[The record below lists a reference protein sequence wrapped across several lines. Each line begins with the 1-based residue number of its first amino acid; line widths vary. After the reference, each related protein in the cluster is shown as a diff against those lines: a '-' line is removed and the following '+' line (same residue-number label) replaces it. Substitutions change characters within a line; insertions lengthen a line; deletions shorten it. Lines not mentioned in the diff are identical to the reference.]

1 VDQEATDSSREAEET
16 SRDAATATDL
26 EDAEA
31 LLGSTGEDDLLPEG
45 LQDILE
51 ATDGVDG
58 AGAPEAVS
66 FDFNRPHNLS
76 KTFEQNMRNVAEN
89 FAKLTSFTFANL
101 LRANAALE
109 FSQLS
114 LRACGDFLAGLG
126 NPTCLCMISL
136 APLKGQS
143 LIQMDLGFCF
153 TLLKKLMGGTAEK
166 EDLAREFTEIEKKIV
181 QSVVDRLLTMFR
193 DATAKL
199 AELKPE
205 YLGLENNPDYLTG
218 LAIGDTLVILKF
230 VMKLENQE
238 GDLHICI
245 PLSGFEPL
253 RQLFDPVDKVELRS
267 PQEVRRDRRQI
278 LELIQGTASDV
289 VVRFDEL
296 RLSLQQ
302 VVELKV
308 GDVLPLAQP
317 VQAPLVVTVAG
328 KPLFLGEP
336 GRINQFRAVKLLKRI
351 PEE

>member
-1 VDQEATDSSREAEET
+1 MDEEVTGSSGEATEVSS
-16 SRDAATATDL
+16 DAATATDL
-26 EDAEA
+26 EAAES
-31 LLGSTGEDDLLPEG
+31 LLGSADGDDLLPEG
-45 LQDILE
+45 LEDILE

-58 AGAPEAVS
+58 SGVPEVIP

-114 LRACGDFLAGLG
+114 LRTCGDFLGGLG
-126 NPTCLCMISL
+126 NPTCLCLVSL

-143 LIQMDLGFCF
+143 LIHMDLGFCF
-153 TLLKKLMGGTAEK
+153 TLLKKLMGGSTER
-166 EDLAREFTEIEKKIV
+166 EELAREFTEIEKKIV
-181 QSVVDRLLTMFR
+181 ESVVGRLLAMFR

-199 AELKPE
+199 AELRPE

-230 VMKLENQE
+230 LMKIENQE

-267 PQEVRRDRRQI
+267 PQEVRRDRQQI
-278 LELIQGTASDV
+278 LELLQGTASDV
-289 VVRFDEL
+289 VVRFNEL
-296 RLSLQQ
+296 RLNLQQ
-302 VVELKV
+302 VMDLKV

-317 VQAPLVVTVAG
+317 VQSPLVVTMAG

-336 GRINQFRAVKLLKRI
+336 GRVNQFRAVKLLERI